1 MKEICLE
8 NPDFKSDLK
17 IRLIGKIAKE
27 VSHDLNIFDSGITEV
42 VDYVSY
48 AEVKK
53 YQLET
58 QVLLLCINN
67 VPSARGIITGKIFE
81 YLQAKRPILAIGP
94 EDGDAAEILK
104 NTNSGSIFGF
114 ENKQKLK
121 QHILELYKD
130 YKKNQLIVNSENIEQ
145 YHRREL
151 TRKLAHLVRSI

>member
-1 MKEICLE
+1 M
-8 NPDFKSDLK
+8 
-17 IRLIGKIAKE
+17 
-27 VSHDLNIFDSGITEV
+27 
-42 VDYVSY
+42 
-48 AEVKK
+48 KK
-53 YQLET
+53 YQLKT

-104 NTNSGSIFGF
+104 NTNSGSTFGF
-114 ENKQKLK
+114 ENNQKLK

-130 YKKNQLIVNSENIEQ
+130 YKRNQLIVNSKNIEQ

-151 TRKLAHLVRSI
+151 TRKLAHLVRSV

>member
-1 MKEICLE
+1 
-8 NPDFKSDLK
+8 
-17 IRLIGKIAKE
+17 
-27 VSHDLNIFDSGITEV
+27 
-42 VDYVSY
+42 
-48 AEVKK
+48 VKK